1 MFSALAF
8 TRVQWIQMKASQITL
23 STYIQNTIM
32 NVDPYLFRR
41 GICSQI
47 WVGKR
52 GVLLLVYAPYNCV
65 ERRVL
70 TPGQGDGGHYHAS
83 PGYPESWLCPP
94 DNHRYIPWREGGKE
108 GGGGEGNRDEIRSQW
123 YSLPH
128 ACMCRRG
135 KAMPS
140 CLCICVSVGQRI
152 LKNIS
157 STVAKAF

>member
-1 MFSALAF
+1 MNSNESKSDNPLNINTEYYHECGSLPIQKRHMPSNMGLAEGSPL
-8 TRVQWIQMKASQITL
+8 ASIRSL
-23 STYIQNTIM
+23 W
-32 NVDPYLFRR
+32 LFR
-41 GICSQI
+41 
-47 WVGKR
+47 
-52 GVLLLVYAPYNCV
+52 VLM
-65 ERRVL
+65 
-70 TPGQGDGGHYHAS
+70 TGQGDRGHYHTS
-83 PGYPESWLCPP
+83 LGYPESWLCPP